1 MEHLSLLA
9 GGEEHP
15 RATREQWEKA
25 AADVLRKAG
34 RLTDDDPD
42 DLVWSKLTRTTLDGI
57 DVPPLGLREHL
68 DGLPPTGEPGV
79 APYTRGTA
87 LTRPDEGWDVRVHL
101 ADPDAKQAAADAIT
115 DLENGATSLWLR
127 LGRGG
132 IAISDLPTVLAT
144 VYVDLAPVVLDC
156 PEDPVGAAEAFAAV
170 LAEREVAPAPG
181 TVWGVDPWSAATRG
195 ASGAR
200 TRADDVLPRLVELAR
215 EHGGRIAIDATWVH
229 DAAGHD
235 AHELGWSLAAGAAFL
250 RRATRELGLDVTE
263 AAGLLEFRYAVTD
276 EQFLSVA
283 KLRAARRLWARVLEL
298 SGAPGAPGQVQH
310 AVTGRAMLTK
320 YDPWVNMLRGTVAA
334 FAGGVGGAASVTVMP
349 FDTALGLPDALGRRV
364 ARNTSSLLIHEA
376 HVARVTDPAGGSYA
390 VEKLTDDLARRG
402 WEELQKLEADGGAE
416 AALDQSGGFLDR
428 LKDEAMQPR
437 RRQVATRRRAITGV
451 SEFPNLHE
459 QLPER
464 RPVEEGFDANRYG
477 LDFENLRD
485 DPATTPVF
493 LATMGPVAQ
502 HTARATFAANL
513 LAAGGVDTLSAGPT
527 TSAEDVV
534 SAFRESGD
542 SGGPA
547 TSVVCLCGTDTAY
560 AEWGADLVAE
570 LREAGATHV
579 VLAGKPGAATVPDD
593 TVDSHCAVGIDA
605 LAFLHAV
612 REELTR

>member
-9 GGEEHP
+9 GGDEHP

-57 DVPPLGLREHL
+57 EVLPLGLREHL
-68 DGLPPTGEPGV
+68 DGLPPTGEPGA
-79 APYTRGTA
+79 APYTRGRA
-87 LTRPDEGWDVRVHL
+87 LTRPEEGWDVRAHL

-132 IAISDLPTVLAT
+132 IAIADLPTVLEK
-144 VYVDLAPVVLDC
+144 VYVDLAPVVIDC
-156 PEDPVGAAEAFAAV
+156 PEDPVGAAEAFAAI
-170 LAEREVAPAPG
+170 LTEREVAPAPG
-181 TVWGVDPWSAATRG
+181 TVLAVDPWSAETFGGRRI
-195 ASGAR
+195 S
-200 TRADDVLPRLVELAR
+200 ADDVLPRLVELAR
-215 EHGGRIAIDATWVH
+215 EHGARLAIDASWVH

-250 RRATRELGLDVTE
+250 RRATGDLGLTVEE

-276 EQFLSVA
+276 EQFLSIA

-298 SGAPGAPGQVQH
+298 SGAPDAPGQVQH

-334 FAGGVGGAASVTVMP
+334 FAGGVGGAAAVTVMP
-349 FDTALGLPDALGRRV
+349 FDTALGVPDALGRRV

-402 WEELQKLEADGGAE
+402 WEELQRLEADGGAE
-416 AALDQSGGFLDR
+416 AALDQPGGLHDR
-428 LKDEAMQPR
+428 IKDEAMQPR

-459 QLPER
+459 ELPER

-477 LDFENLRD
+477 SDFELLRD
-485 DPATTPVF
+485 DPAATPVF

-513 LAAGGVDTLSAGPT
+513 LAAGGVDTVSAGPT
-527 TSAEDVV
+527 TTAEDVV
-534 SAFRESGD
+534 SAFRAAGD
-542 SGGPA
+542 SGGP
-547 TSVVCLCGTDTAY
+547 TTPVVCLCGTDAAY
-560 AEWGADLVAE
+560 AAWGADLVAE

-579 VLAGKPGAATVPDD
+579 VLAGKPGDRTVPADA
-593 TVDSHCAVGIDA
+593 VDSHCAVGIDA